1 MSEDSIQQ
9 VTKDGLRYLK
19 NVFEYR
25 SRTVAILFVKNT
37 DELLATWENGQ
48 FELSA
53 KYQYQGEN
61 AKIWD
66 YYLAICCDFDEAS
79 LANDVRFQIEND
91 RFCCRKIFI
100 FNCTLKNFSEERI
113 VQKLFPKI
121 HSPERIEILEPAKF
135 IPSLGASASVTKDFF
150 VRQLEDNEIENLASI
165 LIAESS
171 AND

>member
-1 MSEDSIQQ
+1 MSKDSIQQ
-9 VTKDGLRYLK
+9 VTKEGLKYLK

-79 LANDVRFQIEND
+79 LANEVRFQIEND

-100 FNCTLKNFSEERI
+100 FNCSNCLLIFDGTLSNFFACLI
-113 VQKLFPKI
+113 KAVCFLY
-121 HSPERIEILEPAKF
+121 KF
-135 IPSLGASASVTKDFF
+135 SNFCSVG
-150 VRQLEDNEIENLASI
+150 IIIS
-165 LIAESS
+165 
-171 AND
+171 